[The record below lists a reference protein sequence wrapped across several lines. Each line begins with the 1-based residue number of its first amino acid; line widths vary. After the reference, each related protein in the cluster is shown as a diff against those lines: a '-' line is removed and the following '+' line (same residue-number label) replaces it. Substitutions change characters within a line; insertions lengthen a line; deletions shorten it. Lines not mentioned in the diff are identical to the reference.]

1 MITFS
6 VKPIRLLLQ
15 IITADAFIGERDKT
29 ACGQAIALKAQGSCG
44 RLQIITN
51 TGNCVWRLAKGMVSA
66 ILELW
71 SRITLV
77 GLSSHGDSSLDY
89 LAESITRCPQSGTE
103 TIRHIVSYPTFTQCG
118 LESPGSVSWHIA

>member
-1 MITFS
+1 MLTFS

-29 ACGQAIALKAQGSCG
+29 TCGQAIDLKRQGNCG
-44 RLQIITN
+44 RLQIITS

-71 SRITLV
+71 DKLEISIPMGSLFSDR
-77 GLSSHGDSSLDY
+77 SLDVF
-89 LAESITRCPQSGTE
+89 ANSMANSSCGMRCDVVWSRRLQT
-103 TIRHIVSYPTFTQCG
+103 TI
-118 LESPGSVSWHIA
+118 